1 MPSALDVLAV
11 LVLGLSLL
19 ENVVLDTALL
29 GLAFGTQLLEVG
41 LTLLVA
47 SQSADSAANCS
58 VGSVRDTGAE
68 VAKLALGLLLL
79 TLKVLLSSRG
89 LQRLELRVS
98 RECKELRMGRRW
110 CLPHCQ

>member
-1 MPSALDVLAV
+1 ML
-11 LVLGLSLL
+11 
-19 ENVVLDTALL
+19 NTALL
-29 GLAFGTQLLEVG
+29 SLALSTQLLEVR

-47 SQSADSAANCS
+47 SQSADSAADCA

-89 LQRLELRVS
+89 LQ
-98 RECKELRMGRRW
+98 
-110 CLPHCQ
+110 